1 MGRVTYYNHNF
12 SSKKRLKS
20 VGAIFLGFILIIFI
34 GLVYVRHVYLT
45 DLKPVSNS
53 NQNKLVVIN
62 SGDSV
67 TEISNILKQDG
78 LIRSTWAF
86 EWYVKNDKYAD
97 GELQAGTYNMRPSE
111 SVSDIVNQL
120 TYGRIATDLVT
131 ILPGQRLDQ
140 IEQALLNNGFTKE
153 EVTAALSPNL
163 YIKQY
168 PMLNNLPA
176 GATLEG
182 FLYPDSFDKNSGTS
196 AQTIINESL
205 SEMQAKLTPD
215 IINGFT
221 QNGLNTFQGVTL
233 SSIVEQEVSNLS
245 DKPIVAQVFYSR
257 LKNGMDLG
265 SDVTAY
271 YGSLNAGQGP
281 SLTYDSP
288 YNTLIHSGLPPGP
301 ISNVTDKDLEAVA
314 HPASTS
320 YLYFVTGDNGVTYY
334 SQTLA
339 EHDQQA
345 SQYCH
350 KLCGD

>member
-1 MGRVTYYNHNF
+1 MGRVTYYNLHF
-12 SSKKRLKS
+12 SNKKRLKS
-20 VGAIFLGFILIIFI
+20 VGAVLLIFILILFI
-34 GLVYVRHVYLT
+34 TLVYIRHVYLN

-53 NQNKLVVIN
+53 NQIKIVVIN
-62 SGDSV
+62 SGEST
-67 TEISNILKQDG
+67 TEISNILKRDG

-86 EWYVKNDKYAD
+86 EWYVKSNKYAN
-97 GELQAGTYNMRPSE
+97 GELQAGTYNMQPSE
-111 SVSDIVNQL
+111 SVSDIVAQL
-120 TYGRIATDLVT
+120 TYGRIATDIVT

-140 IEQALLNNGFTKE
+140 IAQALINDGFSKVDVITALNPK
-153 EVTAALSPNL
+153 L
-163 YIKQY
+163 YIKHY
-168 PMLNNLPA
+168 PMLANLPP

-182 FLYPDSFDKNSGTS
+182 FLYPDSFDKNSSTTV
-196 AQTIINESL
+196 QMIINESL

-215 IINGFT
+215 IVNGFA
-221 QNGLNTFQGVTL
+221 QNGLNVFQGVTL
-233 SSIVEQEVSNLS
+233 ASIVDQEVSNLS

-271 YGSLNAGQGP
+271 YGSLIAGQTP
-281 SLTYDSP
+281 SLTFDSP

-301 ISNVTDKDLEAVA
+301 ISNVTVNDLEAVA
-314 HPASTS
+314 HPANTN

-339 EHDQQA
+339 EHNQQA
-345 SQYCH
+345 AQYCH